1 MTAAHTAVLLEETL
15 ALIEPRSSGVYVD
28 ATLGAGGHAEALLE
42 RSGPDGK
49 LIGLD
54 RDPTAVETVRKR
66 LERFGERVDLAA
78 AKFGDVREVLRERN
92 VEGVQGLVAD
102 LGLSSIQLDSEDR
115 GFSFQS
121 TGPIDMR
128 MDTTSGQTALEL
140 IASLRAEELAD
151 VIYEYGEE
159 RKSRAIARSIRR
171 ALEAGELHT
180 TADLR
185 AAVLKATGPKRSR
198 IDPAT
203 RTFQALRIAVNEELD
218 QLRLLLESLPDVLSE
233 GGRVAIISFHSLED
247 RMVKRAFRDG
257 EHLRVI
263 TKKPITA
270 SDDECARNS
279 RSRSAKLRGAE
290 LRAAA

>member
-78 AKFGDVREVLRERN
+78 AKFGDVRDVLRERN

-102 LGLSSIQLDSEDR
+102 LGLSSIQLGSEDR

-218 QLRLLLESLPDVLSE
+218 QLHLLLESLPDVLSE

-270 SDDECARNS
+270 SDDECARNR

>member
-270 SDDECARNS
+270 SDDECARNP